1 MKVAHF
7 AIRTAGGASVALL
20 TGALAVAQVIPLPDA
35 APPAPGA
42 ARAAVPAATR
52 GPAAMQTQVP
62 AASSSQALPAA
73 PLAEQPAWPSAPVVP
88 VSPPPPPAPT
98 CKVWDAELQVSY
110 QGGCKEGYAEG
121 HGVARGVSGAYYNG
135 TFKGGSKEGQ
145 GRKVYA
151 NGDEY
156 NGGWVFDAREGSGT
170 YIFGEAS
177 PWRGDR
183 SDGLWVADK
192 RHGKGVYIFAPDNIR
207 METNFFGGAPIDP
220 APPAM
225 VQRQRAMKVLL
236 PVIGVPGTRVC
247 SITTQGATSTR
258 IARGVVTNVLE
269 DRLQV
274 IITTPETLSVSVS
287 KMNPRWDNITEWMP
301 CK

>member
-1 MKVAHF
+1 MKVVLF
-7 AIRTAGGASVALL
+7 ATRVTGVAAAILL
-20 TGALAVAQVIPLPDA
+20 TGSLATAQVIPLPDA
-35 APPAPGA
+35 APPAPGTA
-42 ARAAVPAATR
+42 PAL
-52 GPAAMQTQVP
+52 Q
-62 AASSSQALPAA
+62 QAPIA
-73 PLAEQPAWPSAPVVP
+73 PP
-88 VSPPPPPAPT
+88 SPPPPPAPT

-110 QGGCKEGYAEG
+110 QGGCKDGYAEG

-135 TFKGGSKEGQ
+135 TFKGGSKEGL

-156 NGGWVFDAREGSGT
+156 NGSWVFDAREGPGT

-177 PWRGDR
+177 SWRGDR
-183 SDGLWVADK
+183 SEGLWVADR

-207 METNFFGGAPIDP
+207 METNFFGGVPIDP

-236 PVIGVPGTRVC
+236 PVIGVPGTQVC
-247 SITTQGATSTR
+247 SITTQGSTSTR

-274 IITTPETLSVSVS
+274 NITTPETLRVSVS

>member
-1 MKVAHF
+1 MTVVLF
-7 AIRTAGGASVALL
+7 ATRAAGLGAATLL
-20 TGALAVAQVIPLPDA
+20 MGALATAQVIPLPDA

-42 ARAAVPAATR
+42 A
-52 GPAAMQTQVP
+52 
-62 AASSSQALPAA
+62 
-73 PLAEQPAWPSAPVVP
+73 PVAP
-88 VSPPPPPAPT
+88 VSPLPPPAPT
-98 CKVWDAELQVSY
+98 CKVWDVELQVSY
-110 QGGCKEGYAEG
+110 QGGCKDGYAEG
-121 HGVARGVSGAYYNG
+121 HGVARGLSGAYYNG

-156 NGGWVFDAREGSGT
+156 NGAWVFDAREGAGT

-183 SDGLWVADK
+183 SEGLWVADR

-207 METNFFGGAPIDP
+207 METNFFGGVPIDP

-269 DRLQV
+269 DRVQV
-274 IITTPETLSVSVS
+274 NITTPETLRVSVS
-287 KMNPRWDNITEWMP
+287 KINPRWDNITEWMP

>member
-1 MKVAHF
+1 MTVVLFATRVTGVAA
-7 AIRTAGGASVALL
+7 AILL
-20 TGALAVAQVIPLPDA
+20 TGSLATAQVIPLPDA

-42 ARAAVPAATR
+42 ARATVPAATR
-52 GPAAMQTQVP
+52 APAGAQAPTGTS
-62 AASSSQALPAA
+62 AAAA
-73 PLAEQPAWPSAPVVP
+73 PATPSADQPVWPSGPVAPA
-88 VSPPPPPAPT
+88 SPPPPPAPT

-110 QGGCKEGYAEG
+110 QGGCKDGYAEG
-121 HGVARGVSGAYYNG
+121 HGVARGASGAYYNG
-135 TFKGGSKEGQ
+135 TFKGGSKEGL

-183 SDGLWVADK
+183 SEGLWVADK

-258 IARGVVTNVLE
+258 IARGVVTNVLD

-274 IITTPETLSVSVS
+274 NITTPETLSVSVS